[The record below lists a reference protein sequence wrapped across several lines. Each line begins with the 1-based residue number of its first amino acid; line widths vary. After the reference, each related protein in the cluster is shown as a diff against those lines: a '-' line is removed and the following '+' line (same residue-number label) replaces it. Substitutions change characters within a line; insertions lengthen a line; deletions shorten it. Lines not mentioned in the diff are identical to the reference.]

1 MAFQKKGKE
10 PEKGKSPDFVVRA
23 RQTPD
28 SDFFINCGAAWKVEV
43 NGKEAFSLKLTAMP
57 VQSDGSLL
65 LLQPLEA
72 KE

>member
-28 SDFFINCGAAWKVEV
+28 SDFFVNCGAAWKVEV
-43 NGKEAFSLKLTAMP
+43 NGKEAISLKLTAMP
-57 VQSDGSLL
+57 VQSDGSFL